1 MEGESIKPNVK
12 SDAKSATD
20 EMYASNEGSELAA
33 PSHGDDALANLMDS
47 MEQFVAE
54 DSTVNHDANDGA
66 TDQKHETRGSR
77 RLQRTNA
84 AEETSDTRPSS
95 SETVDAIPAKRP
107 QTNQASSQA
116 PKKAK
121 KGRKGIWSVENVLQN
136 PKSPLVNANLKGLFS
151 NPEAW
156 NILDKETK
164 AKLISMLPESTHVL
178 DEVNGELRI
187 SESFLKF
194 DQNWAHYL
202 GRAQEDIAEGRNDPI
217 WLEQAAAASEQRTDG
232 EFDDWKDNE
241 YEVFWGV
248 KQKLQS
254 NVLTGLSG
262 AIKFNDLVTRELIK
276 PGDIFLFQRTI
287 GKIFIE
293 KEIKFIEVLGSGN
306 KRTLRCSLPPGAS
319 KFSKGDEDIINSE
332 INGPERICKAA
343 IDADGRL
350 KGKPPNGNSW
360 KTVRILRNNQDVG
373 TLWDIRQALHI
384 SLQGDDD

>member
-1 MEGESIKPNVK
+1 MEGESIKFNIE
-12 SDAKSATD
+12 SDAMSATG
-20 EMYASNEGSELAA
+20 EMYASNDGSEIAH
-33 PSHGDDALANLMDS
+33 SGHGDEALANLMDS

-54 DSTVNHDANDGA
+54 DSTADDNANDMS
-66 TDQKHETRGSR
+66 TDQKHETPGSR
-77 RLQRTNA
+77 RSQRNA
-84 AEETSDTRPSS
+84 TEEASDTGPLSAG
-95 SETVDAIPAKRP
+95 TPAATPAKRP
-107 QTNQASSQA
+107 QRNQASSQPA
-116 PKKAK
+116 KKAK
-121 KGRKGIWSVENVLQN
+121 VGRKGIWSVENVLQN

-164 AKLISMLPESTHVL
+164 AQLISMLPENSHVL
-178 DEVNGELRI
+178 DEVDGEVRI

-202 GRAQEDIAEGRNDPI
+202 GRAQEDIAEGRNDPG
-217 WLEQAAAASEQRTDG
+217 WLEEAAEASEQRADG

-241 YEVFWGV
+241 YEMFWGV

-262 AIKFNDLVTRELIK
+262 SIKFDDLVTRELIK

-287 GKIFIE
+287 GKVFIE
-293 KEIKFIEVLGSGN
+293 KEIKFIEVQGSGN
-306 KRTLRCSLPPGAS
+306 KRVVRCSLPPGAS
-319 KFSKGDEDIINSE
+319 KFSKGDEDIITE

-343 IDADGRL
+343 VEADGRV
-350 KGKPPNGNSW
+350 KGKLPNGNSW
-360 KTVRILRNNQDVG
+360 KTVRVLRNNQDLG
-373 TLWDIRQALHI
+373 TLWDIRQALHF

>member
-1 MEGESIKPNVK
+1 M
-12 SDAKSATD
+12 SATG
-20 EMYASNEGSELAA
+20 EMYASNEGSEVAA
-33 PSHGDDALANLMDS
+33 SSHGDDALANLMDS

-54 DSTVNHDANDGA
+54 DSTDNHNTNDGA
-66 TDQKHETRGSR
+66 TDQKHETRSSR
-77 RLQRTNA
+77 RSQRGNA
-84 AEETSDTRPSS
+84 TEEASDTGPLSS
-95 SETVDAIPAKRP
+95 GASASIPAKRP
-107 QTNQASSQA
+107 QRNQASSQA
-116 PKKAK
+116 SKKVK
-121 KGRKGIWSVENVLQN
+121 KDRKGVWSVENVLQN
-136 PKSPLVNANLKGLFS
+136 PKSPLVNANLKGLFA

-178 DEVNGELRI
+178 DEVDGELRI
-187 SESFLKF
+187 NESFLKF

-202 GRAQEDIAEGRNDPI
+202 GRAQEDIAEGRNDST

-276 PGDIFLFQRTI
+276 PGDIFLFQRNI

-306 KRTLRCSLPPGAS
+306 KQTLRCSLPPGAS

-343 IDADGRL
+343 IEADGRL

>member
-1 MEGESIKPNVK
+1 MEGESIKSNVE
-12 SDAKSATD
+12 SDARSATGQ
-20 EMYASNEGSELAA
+20 MYASKDGSEIT
-33 PSHGDDALANLMDS
+33 PSSHGDDALANLVDS

-54 DSTVNHDANDGA
+54 DSTANYNANDGA

-77 RLQRTNA
+77 RPQRTDA
-84 AEETSDTRPSS
+84 TEEASDTKPLSETS
-95 SETVDAIPAKRP
+95 DAIPAKRP
-107 QTNQASSQA
+107 QRNQASSQA

-121 KGRKGIWSVENVLQN
+121 KDRKGIWSVENVLQN
-136 PKSPLVNANLKGLFS
+136 PKSPLVNANLKGLFA

-164 AKLISMLPESTHVL
+164 AKLISMLPDSTHVL
-178 DEVNGELRI
+178 DEVDGELRI
-187 SESFLKF
+187 SENFLKF

-202 GRAQEDIAEGRNDPI
+202 GRAQEDIVEGRNDPI

-262 AIKFNDLVTRELIK
+262 SIKFDDLVTRELIK
-276 PGDIFLFQRTI
+276 PGDIFLFRRTI

-293 KEIKFIEVLGSGN
+293 KEIKFIEVQGSGN
-306 KRTLRCSLPPGAS
+306 RRVLRCSFPPGAS

-332 INGPERICKAA
+332 INGPERMCKAA
-343 IDADGRL
+343 IEADGRL

-360 KTVRILRNNQDVG
+360 KTVRVLRNNQDLG

-384 SLQGDDD
+384 SLEGDDD

>member
-1 MEGESIKPNVK
+1 M
-12 SDAKSATD
+12 DD
-20 EMYASNEGSELAA
+20 SNDGSEIPS

-47 MEQFVAE
+47 MEQFVA
-54 DSTVNHDANDGA
+54 DDGAADNDANDMSI
-66 TDQKHETRGSR
+66 DQKHETRGSR
-77 RLQRTNA
+77 RSQRTSASEEA
-84 AEETSDTRPSS
+84 AGAGPLPPRI
-95 SETVDAIPAKRP
+95 SEATPAKRP
-107 QTNQASSQA
+107 QRDQASSQSA
-116 PKKAK
+116 KKAK
-121 KGRKGIWSVENVLQN
+121 KGKKDIWSVENVLQN
-136 PKSPLVNANLKGLFS
+136 PKSPLVNANLKGLFA

-164 AKLISMLPESTHVL
+164 AKLIGMLPESTHVL
-178 DEVNGELRI
+178 DEVDGDVRI
-187 SESFLKF
+187 SENFLKF

-217 WLEQAAAASEQRTDG
+217 WLEQAAAASEQRADG
-232 EFDDWKDNE
+232 DFDDWKDNE
-241 YEVFWGV
+241 YEIFWGV

-262 AIKFNDLVTRELIK
+262 SIKFDDLVARELIK

-293 KEIKFIEVLGSGN
+293 KEIKFIEVQSSGN
-306 KRTLRCSLPPGAS
+306 KRTLRCSLPPGNS

-343 IDADGRL
+343 IEADGRL

-360 KTVRILRNNQDVG
+360 KTVRVLRNNQDLG
-373 TLWDIRQALHI
+373 TLWDIRQALHF